1 MVEWFPARIG
11 TWSSEEGERVV
22 GQVARLYAND
32 LVVPAYGCERPHF
45 AVSDT
50 GEFWGQL
57 ERCQTDEPPASCR
70 DIWWARDSMLKCA
83 GSENR
88 PSPLAQVAVSCPDGE
103 GLGFSV
109 AQLSDARA
117 VLGLPDGRGFLCL
130 ELME

>member
-57 ERCQTDEPPASCR
+57 ERCQTDEPPAGCR
-70 DIWWARDSMLKCA
+70 LRST
-83 GSENR
+83 
-88 PSPLAQVAVSCPDGE
+88 
-103 GLGFSV
+103 
-109 AQLSDARA
+109 
-117 VLGLPDGRGFLCL
+117 
-130 ELME
+130 